1 MYIASKKQ
9 ENPCIEKG
17 FFLLHRILKNINFRV
32 LKIITVS
39 CIKLYNDLNNQ
50 FTKMQK
56 ITYLLNKRDLECMTV
71 LENWIE
77 STVTILKD
85 NNFSESELIS
95 KYRGELIIERLR
107 ADKKMPKKKREL
119 TAAIKVMNPLR
130 ETILKIIDP
139 VSNKIEESERI
150 INNMLS
156 YKNFRWNEGLNYR
169 DYILAVWRTLLN
181 DRQTQIDA
189 KTVLKL
195 IGEDD
200 ALKLISNKLKPTNK
214 NLD

>member
-1 MYIASKKQ
+1 M
-9 ENPCIEKG
+9 
-17 FFLLHRILKNINFRV
+17 
-32 LKIITVS
+32 S

-50 FTKMQK
+50 YTKMQK
-56 ITYLLNKRDLECMTV
+56 ITDLLNNRDLECMSV
-71 LENWIE
+71 LENWLE

-85 NNFSESELIS
+85 NNYRESELIS
-95 KYRGELIIERLR
+95 KYKGELIIERLR
-107 ADKKMPKKKREL
+107 SDRKMPKKKREL
-119 TAAIKVMNPLR
+119 TAATKVINPLR

-139 VSNKIEESERI
+139 VSNKIEQSESI

-156 YKNFRWNEGLNYR
+156 IKDFKWNEGLNYR

-181 DRQTQIDA
+181 ENNTQADA
-189 KTVLKL
+189 KMVLKL

-200 ALKLISNKLKPTNK
+200 ALKLISNKLKPTNT